1 MSLDPDNQKI
11 LDMMKAAGHP
21 PVNELQ
27 PDEARKM
34 YRASRGALQP
44 ELPDVAELRD
54 LSAPGTAS
62 DTTALPRDRHRDGT
76 ASRPRILSWWRLRHR
91 RSRHPRLRLP
101 K

>member
-34 YRASRGALQP
+34 YRVSRGGLA
-44 ELPDVAELRD
+44 AR
-54 LSAPGTAS
+54 AP
-62 DTTALPRDRHRDGT
+62 
-76 ASRPRILSWWRLRHR
+76 R
-91 RSRHPRLRLP
+91 RRRTP
-101 K
+101 